1 MKVSRE
7 KCAENRDRIV
17 TAAAELFREKGFD
30 GVAVADIMREAGL
43 THGGFYGHFES
54 KDELAAEASRAALA
68 RAAATWGRIIDQ
80 DEGGPLP
87 ALVRHYLSERHRDE
101 PGHACIF
108 TTLAPD
114 AARRGGA
121 VQAAF
126 TEGLKP
132 LIDLLSRIVPGA
144 DDAARRRQ
152 ALAAMSEMVGALI
165 LARIVDDPAF
175 SDEILAAAIQD
186 LSAGG

>member
-17 TAAAELFREKGFD
+17 AAASALFREKGFD
-30 GVAVADIMREAGL
+30 GVAVADIMRQAGL

-54 KDELAAEASRAALA
+54 KDDLAAEASRAALA
-68 RAAATWGRIIDQ
+68 RSAATWGRIIDREKS
-80 DEGGPLP
+80 DPLP
-87 ALVRHYLSERHRDE
+87 ALVHHYLSERHRDE
-101 PGHACIF
+101 PANACIF

-126 TEGLKP
+126 TDGLKP
-132 LIDLLSRIVPGA
+132 LIDLLVRVVPGA
-144 DDAARRRQ
+144 DDAARRQ
-152 ALAAMSEMVGALI
+152 KALAAMSEMVGALV
-165 LARIVDDPAF
+165 LARIVGDPAF
-175 SDEILAAAIQD
+175 SDEILAAATKD
-186 LSAGG
+186 LSAGR